1 MKETTRKLFKELI
14 YSKTIT
20 IEKVLTENYGEW
32 RQLLAELKMLR
43 ANRVTRFSNIH
54 FEKIGISFDLWG
66 SKIKE
71 RSAMFKEDEFVK
83 FIESSEVCESLAEDI
98 KEIRDECDCDENMKE
113 NDITNG
119 SNGSTDDTGP
129 RSPPI
134 ARKSERNERGEEVVV
149 VRGKKAV
156 MIEIDVGNNSDERT
170 PKEERKR
177 SAQQHVRFNSSSPE
191 SDSARVIVDD
201 KAYDDDDDDD
211 EEEEEE
217 ELLLETPLVAPRRH
231 QQDSLPPPLEALTV
245 VKRRTPST
253 SKEMTTLS
261 PHQLYDSAERLKIVA
276 SEKLSQ
282 LEAARN
288 SSFEQEEEE
297 EEDDKKPK
305 ISLDEHVL
313 KVLTY
318 LEGFKNLLMQTKNK
332 VAAIKSA
339 PLSLAMA
346 ETISVELDLENSI
359 KEIQAEIERVVL

>member
-1 MKETTRKLFKELI
+1 M
-14 YSKTIT
+14 
-20 IEKVLTENYGEW
+20 
-32 RQLLAELKMLR
+32 A
-43 ANRVTRFSNIH
+43 
-54 FEKIGISFDLWG
+54 
-66 SKIKE
+66 
-71 RSAMFKEDEFVK
+71 
-83 FIESSEVCESLAEDI
+83 
-98 KEIRDECDCDENMKE
+98 
-113 NDITNG
+113 
-119 SNGSTDDTGP
+119 P
-129 RSPPI
+129 RS
-134 ARKSERNERGEEVVV
+134 
-149 VRGKKAV
+149 
-156 MIEIDVGNNSDERT
+156 
-170 PKEERKR
+170 
-177 SAQQHVRFNSSSPE
+177 
-191 SDSARVIVDD
+191 
-201 KAYDDDDDDD
+201 
-211 EEEEEE
+211 
-217 ELLLETPLVAPRRH
+217 H
-231 QQDSLPPPLEALTV
+231 QQDSFPPPLEALTV

-288 SSFEQEEEE
+288 SSFEQEEE